1 MSWFNFRKADAE
13 AGGPPFDPPWLD
25 ETRQAIHLMRAIAS
39 RARATAISPEIML
52 LGLLEQDRFESVR
65 LLSGL
70 GIRAVDLSKE
80 LSRGLKPG
88 APASGKARMEIWSGR
103 SRKSLEGAMKLAR
116 ELKQAVSTAHLLWA
130 IADDGSA
137 AGLLLRKRGATPDQ
151 IRARLRRDAAPEVQL
166 DIAIDDSSDQ
176 QIYDQIVSQVR
187 EAVATSKLKPG
198 DRLPAIRRLADQ
210 LGIAPG
216 TVARAYAEL
225 ETAQVIITDGP
236 KGTYIAEPPLP
247 TPPSV
252 RPIAMRDLFRPVV
265 VAAFHLGA
273 SAGELRKALEEAMTD
288 IYPNGEQKPAT

>member
-1 MSWFNFRKADAE
+1 MSWFSRKNEDPA
-13 AGGPPFDPPWLD
+13 FDIPWLD
-25 ETRQAIHLMRAIAS
+25 EVREAIHLMRALAARS
-39 RARATAISPEIML
+39 RASVITPEIML
-52 LGLLEQDRFESVR
+52 LGLLERDRFESVR
-65 LLSGL
+65 LLATL
-70 GIRAVDLSKE
+70 GVGTADLAQE
-80 LSRGLKPG
+80 LKRGLKAGATEPG
-88 APASGKARMEIWSGR
+88 RMIDAWSSR
-103 SRKSLEGAMKLAR
+103 SKQALEGAMKIAR
-116 ELKQAVSTAHLLWA
+116 ELKQGVSTAHVLYA
-130 IADDGSA
+130 IAEDGSA
-137 AGLLLRKRGATPDQ
+137 AGKLLRSRGATPVE
-151 IRARLRRDAAPEVQL
+151 IRARLKREAAPEVQL
-166 DIAIDDSSDQ
+166 EITIDDNSDR

-236 KGTYIAEPPLP
+236 KGTYVAEPPLP

-273 SAGELRKALEEAMTD
+273 SAVELRSALEEAMTD
-288 IYPNGEQKPAT
+288 IYPPAA

>member
-1 MSWFNFRKADAE
+1 
-13 AGGPPFDPPWLD
+13 
-25 ETRQAIHLMRAIAS
+25 
-39 RARATAISPEIML
+39 
-52 LGLLEQDRFESVR
+52 
-65 LLSGL
+65 
-70 GIRAVDLSKE
+70 
-80 LSRGLKPG
+80 
-88 APASGKARMEIWSGR
+88 MEVWSGR
-103 SRKSLEGAMKLAR
+103 SRKSLEGAMRVAR
-116 ELKQAVSTAHLLWA
+116 ELRQGVSTAHILYA
-130 IADDGSA
+130 IAEAGSA
-137 AGLLLRKRGATPDQ
+137 AGKLLQNRGATPDQ
-151 IRARLRRDAAPEVQL
+151 IRARLKRESALEVTL
-166 DIAIDDSSDQ
+166 EITIDDASDQ

-236 KGTYIAEPPLP
+236 KGTYVAEPPLP

-288 IYPNGEQKPAT
+288 IYPGQQPRV